1 MKTREREERE
11 KIEND
16 ERRKRTKWEVGRGGG
31 EWERGDERGRDLRTR
46 CVKNR
51 YRGKEEREGERNNE
65 ENGIKRESRFSKYLS
80 DTEIEWR
87 EKRIGI

>member
-1 MKTREREERE
+1 MKTGEREERE

-16 ERRKRTKWEVGRGGG
+16 ERRKRTKWEVGRG

>member
-1 MKTREREERE
+1 M
-11 KIEND
+11 
-16 ERRKRTKWEVGRGGG
+16 
-31 EWERGDERGRDLRTR
+31 R